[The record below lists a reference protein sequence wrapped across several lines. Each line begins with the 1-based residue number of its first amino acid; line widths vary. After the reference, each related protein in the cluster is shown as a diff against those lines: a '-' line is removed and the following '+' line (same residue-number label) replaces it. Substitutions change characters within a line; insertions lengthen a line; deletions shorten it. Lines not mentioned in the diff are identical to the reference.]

1 MYRIQLPG
9 IKLYLCGIHYNYLI
23 AGVANPFEGQG
34 NNALQLKML
43 LIGIMR
49 TRLPI
54 DSIINDA
61 GKFLPCGYFS
71 SMHTSLI
78 LTGFIN
84 YRRGGILTVPG
95 RFSQLDSSIL

>member
-1 MYRIQLPG
+1 MLC
-9 IKLYLCGIHYNYLI
+9 IKVKIIINNYNT
-23 AGVANPFEGQG
+23 PTEGQG
-34 NNALQLKML
+34 NNLLQLQML
-43 LIGIMR
+43 LKDIKRNTTSTSR

-61 GKFLPCGYFS
+61 GKFLPCEYFS

-84 YRRGGILTVPG
+84 YRRGGILTVNSP
-95 RFSQLDSSIL
+95 